1 MRREEEDMKKIR
13 KKQSGQMDMLNGSL
27 LDKILLFALPLGASS
42 ILQALFNSADVA
54 VVGRFAGSVAQ
65 AAVGCNASIINLL
78 VNLFVGLSVG
88 ANAVI
93 ANYIGQ
99 KNESRIQDA
108 VHTVILLAVY
118 SGIALMVLGQV
129 IARPLLLLQNTP
141 QDVLGQAILYLR
153 IYFIGMPFIM
163 VYNFGSAVL
172 RSKGDTRRPL
182 YALMISGV
190 INVILN
196 LFLVITFRLGVAGVA
211 IATVVSN
218 VVSSGMVFYF
228 LMTEE
233 LPFRLSLKKL
243 AFEKHSLKRVIR
255 IGLPAGIQGMVFPI
269 SNMCIQAGINSFGA
283 SAIAA
288 STAALN
294 FEYFSYYVINA
305 FASAAV
311 TFTSQNY
318 GAGKKERCRRVF
330 WLCMACG
337 AAISGSLIAIFMM
350 WRGVLIRIYT
360 IDEAVITLALA
371 RMVHV
376 LTLEWIPTAYEVP
389 ASAMRG
395 LGYSVMPAVITILGT
410 CLFRVFWVTVVF
422 ARLGTF
428 TVLMDVYPVS
438 WIVTGAAMMAAYFV
452 IWRKVR

>member
-1 MRREEEDMKKIR
+1 MEKQRER
-13 KKQSGQMDMLNGSL
+13 HFLQMDMLNGSL

-54 VVGRFAGSVAQ
+54 VVGRFAGSLAQ
-65 AAVGCNASIINLL
+65 AAVGCNASAINLL

-99 KNESRIQDA
+99 KNERRVQET
-108 VHTVILLAVY
+108 VHTVILLALY
-118 SGIALMVLGQV
+118 SGVIFMVLGQV
-129 IARPLLLLQNTP
+129 IARPILLLMNTP
-141 QDVLGQAILYLR
+141 QDVLIPAILYLK
-153 IYFIGMPFIM
+153 IYFVGMPFIM
-163 VYNFGSAVL
+163 LYNFGSAVL

-182 YALMISGV
+182 YALMLSGV

-196 LFLVITFRLGVAGVA
+196 LFLVITFKLGVAGVA
-211 IATVVSN
+211 IATVASN
-218 VVSSGMVFYF
+218 VISAGMVLHF

-233 LPFRLSLKKL
+233 MPFRLSLKKL
-243 AFEKHSLKRVIR
+243 TFEKTVLARVLR
-255 IGLPAGIQGMVFPI
+255 IGLPAGIQGVVFPI

-305 FASAAV
+305 FASTAV

-318 GAGKKERCRRVF
+318 GAGKKERCRKVF
-330 WLCMACG
+330 WLCMACSVL
-337 AAISGSLIAIFMM
+337 ISGSLIVVFMLG
-350 WRGVLIRIYT
+350 RNSLIRIYT
-360 IDEAVITLALA
+360 VDEAVITLALA

-410 CLFRVFWVTVVF
+410 CLFRIVWVMVVF
-422 ARLGTF
+422 AKVGTF
-428 TVLMDVYPVS
+428 TILMDVYPVS

-452 IWRKVR
+452 VWKKVRQ

>member
-1 MRREEEDMKKIR
+1 MEKQRER
-13 KKQSGQMDMLNGSL
+13 HFLQMDMLNGSL

-54 VVGRFAGSVAQ
+54 VVGRFAGSLAQ
-65 AAVGCNASIINLL
+65 AAVGCNASAINLL

-99 KNESRIQDA
+99 KNERRVQET
-108 VHTVILLAVY
+108 VHTVILLALY
-118 SGIALMVLGQV
+118 SGVIFMVLGQV
-129 IARPLLLLQNTP
+129 IARPVLLLMNTP
-141 QDVLGQAILYLR
+141 QDVLTPAILYLK
-153 IYFIGMPFIM
+153 IYFVGMPFIM
-163 VYNFGSAVL
+163 LYNFGSAVL

-182 YALMISGV
+182 YALMLSGV

-196 LFLVITFRLGVAGVA
+196 LFLVITFKLGVAGVA
-211 IATVVSN
+211 IATVASN
-218 VVSSGMVFYF
+218 VISAGMVMHF

-233 LPFRLSLKKL
+233 MPFRLSLKKL
-243 AFEKHSLKRVIR
+243 TFEKKVLARVLR
-255 IGLPAGIQGMVFPI
+255 IGLPAGIQGVVFPI

-305 FASAAV
+305 FASTAV

-318 GAGKKERCRRVF
+318 GAGKKERCRKVF
-330 WLCMACG
+330 WLCMACSVL
-337 AAISGSLIAIFMM
+337 ISGSLIVVFMLG
-350 WRGVLIRIYT
+350 RNSLIRIYT
-360 IDEAVITLALA
+360 VDEAVIALALA

-410 CLFRVFWVTVVF
+410 CLFRIVWIMVVF
-422 ARLGTF
+422 AKVGTF
-428 TVLMDVYPVS
+428 TILMDVYPVS

-452 IWRKVR
+452 VWKKVRQ

>member
-1 MRREEEDMKKIR
+1 MERLKERH
-13 KKQSGQMDMLNGSL
+13 SGQMDMLNGSL

-54 VVGRFAGSVAQ
+54 VVGRFAGSLAQ
-65 AAVGCNASIINLL
+65 AAVGCNASAINLL

-99 KNESRIQDA
+99 KNEKRIQET
-108 VHTVILLAVY
+108 VHTVILLALY
-118 SGIALMVLGQV
+118 SGVVLMALGQV
-129 IARPLLLLQNTP
+129 IARPILLLMNTP
-141 QDVLGQAILYLR
+141 QDVLSPAILYLK

-163 VYNFGSAVL
+163 LYNFGSAVL
-172 RSKGDTRRPL
+172 RSKGDTKRPL
-182 YALMISGV
+182 YALMLSGV

-196 LFLVITFRLGVAGVA
+196 LFLVITFKLGVAGVA
-211 IATVVSN
+211 IATVASN
-218 VVSSGMVFYF
+218 VISAGMVLHF

-233 LPFRLSLKKL
+233 MPFRLSLKKL
-243 AFEKHSLKRVIR
+243 ALEKHALKRVVR

-318 GAGKKERCRRVF
+318 GAGKKDRCKKVF
-330 WLCMACG
+330 WLCMAYSVL
-337 AAISGSLIAIFMM
+337 ISGSLIAVFMLG
-350 WRGVLIRIYT
+350 RSSLIRIYT
-360 IDEAVITLALA
+360 VDEAVITLALA

-395 LGYSVMPAVITILGT
+395 LGYSMMPAVITILGT
-410 CLFRVFWVTVVF
+410 CLFRIVWIAVVF
-422 ARLGTF
+422 GKVGTF
-428 TVLMDVYPVS
+428 TILMDVYPVS
-438 WIVTGAAMMAAYFV
+438 WIVTGAAMMAAYFIV
-452 IWRKVR
+452 WKKVR

>member
-1 MRREEEDMKKIR
+1 MEKQRER
-13 KKQSGQMDMLNGSL
+13 HFLQMDMLNGSL
-27 LDKILLFALPLGASS
+27 LDKLLLFALPLGASS

-54 VVGRFAGSVAQ
+54 VVGRFAGSLAQ
-65 AAVGCNASIINLL
+65 AAVGCNASAINLL

-99 KNESRIQDA
+99 KNERRVQET
-108 VHTVILLAVY
+108 VHTVILLALY
-118 SGIALMVLGQV
+118 SGVIFMVLGQV
-129 IARPLLLLQNTP
+129 IARPVLLLMNTP
-141 QDVLGQAILYLR
+141 QDVLTPAILYLK
-153 IYFIGMPFIM
+153 IYFVGMPFIM
-163 VYNFGSAVL
+163 LYNFGSAVL

-182 YALMISGV
+182 YALMLSGV

-196 LFLVITFRLGVAGVA
+196 LFLVITFKLGVAGVA
-211 IATVVSN
+211 IATVASN
-218 VVSSGMVFYF
+218 VISAGMVMHF

-233 LPFRLSLKKL
+233 MPFRLSLKKL
-243 AFEKHSLKRVIR
+243 TFEKKVLARVLR
-255 IGLPAGIQGMVFPI
+255 IGLPAGIQGVVFPI

-318 GAGKKERCRRVF
+318 GAGKKERCRKVF
-330 WLCMACG
+330 WLCMACSVL
-337 AAISGSLIAIFMM
+337 ISGSLIVVFMLG
-350 WRGVLIRIYT
+350 RNSLIRIYT
-360 IDEAVITLALA
+360 VDEAVIALALA

-410 CLFRVFWVTVVF
+410 CLFRIVWIMVVF
-422 ARLGTF
+422 AKVGTF
-428 TVLMDVYPVS
+428 TILMDVYPVS

-452 IWRKVR
+452 VWKKVRQ